1 MVEYNTRVKQK
12 SDTSLNWSKA
22 TNFIPL
28 QGEIIIYSD
37 TNQIK
42 IGDGTTKVNEL
53 KFIDENKQDKI
64 TGAVS
69 SIASENLATDRVL
82 ISDTNGKVAVADVT
96 VTELSY
102 LGGVTSNIQEQLNS
116 KLGTAPVSSVNN
128 KTGAVSLTA
137 SDVGAVGLTG
147 NETVAGEKTFNGGST
162 FNGDVVFNGVTDFSN
177 TTVTGLSGL
186 LPAVTASDNGQFL
199 RVADGAWAAT
209 TVANANGVSF

>member
-1 MVEYNTRVKQK
+1 
-12 SDTSLNWSKA
+12 
-22 TNFIPL
+22 
-28 QGEIIIYSD
+28 
-37 TNQIK
+37 
-42 IGDGTTKVNEL
+42 
-53 KFIDENKQDKI
+53 
-64 TGAVS
+64 
-69 SIASENLATDRVL
+69 VL